1 MPPTAVRRKESL
13 VHFRQLG
20 YVQGLHPYLDEWKSL
35 LARHRDAYA
44 SPVALRKAVANV
56 RSVHRTLPNDVVFCA
71 LAEAGGSVAEART
84 QLGDKGHLKELIVV
98 SEAIDVDALLAERAD
113 GAPRDVP
120 PPRTVAASKSLPS
133 LAATAPG
140 TTPSAPPEAEARLH
154 SSTLSAPTR
163 ASPGKAK
170 RTRKHQLGAMSR
182 LADSKHRAIKV
193 NDLGDEI
200 EGLLSDSTDA
210 DLLAPT
216 PEPSLKLRK
225 KKKRKEHSPYWI
237 AQDAQHRFRCDVVRL
252 DAWKQGTAR
261 DMKIGN

>member
-1 MPPTAVRRKESL
+1 MRPATR
-13 VHFRQLG
+13 
-20 YVQGLHPYLDEWKSL
+20 
-35 LARHRDAYA
+35 
-44 SPVALRKAVANV
+44 LR
-56 RSVHRTLPNDVVFCA
+56 
-71 LAEAGGSVAEART
+71 
-84 QLGDKGHLKELIVV
+84 
-98 SEAIDVDALLAERAD
+98 
-113 GAPRDVP
+113 
-120 PPRTVAASKSLPS
+120 
-133 LAATAPG
+133 
-140 TTPSAPPEAEARLH
+140 
-154 SSTLSAPTR
+154 R
-163 ASPGKAK
+163 ASGPQGVVTLWRSKDVELQ
-170 RTRKHQLGAMSR
+170 H
-182 LADSKHRAIKV
+182 KHRAIKV

>member
-1 MPPTAVRRKESL
+1 MEYRPADKL
-13 VHFRQLG
+13 I
-20 YVQGLHPYLDEWKSL
+20 L
-35 LARHRDAYA
+35 LQT
-44 SPVALRKAVANV
+44 N
-56 RSVHRTLPNDVVFCA
+56 
-71 LAEAGGSVAEART
+71 
-84 QLGDKGHLKELIVV
+84 
-98 SEAIDVDALLAERAD
+98 
-113 GAPRDVP
+113 
-120 PPRTVAASKSLPS
+120 
-133 LAATAPG
+133 
-140 TTPSAPPEAEARLH
+140 
-154 SSTLSAPTR
+154 
-163 ASPGKAK
+163 
-170 RTRKHQLGAMSR
+170 
-182 LADSKHRAIKV
+182 SKHRAIKV